1 MGREVEYT
9 EEFES
14 WWNRLTVG
22 EQERIDAM
30 VNLLRR
36 EGTALGYPRSSQV
49 KTSRHSHMRELR
61 VTTPGGRS
69 GSSTHSTREGQRSC

>member
-1 MGREVEYT
+1 MGREVQVEYT

-30 VNLLRR
+30 VNLCAEKARHWGTRGRR
-36 EGTALGYPRSSQV
+36 RSRRRATA
-49 KTSRHSHMRELR
+49 TC
-61 VTTPGGRS
+61 
-69 GSSTHSTREGQRSC
+69 GSFA